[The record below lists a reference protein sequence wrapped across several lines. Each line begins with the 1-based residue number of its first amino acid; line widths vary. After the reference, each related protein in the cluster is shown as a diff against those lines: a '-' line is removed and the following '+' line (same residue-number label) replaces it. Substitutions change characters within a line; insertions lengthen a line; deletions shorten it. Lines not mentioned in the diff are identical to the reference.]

1 MLSGYRYHRQGVET
15 WSRRR
20 SQAFANT
27 CEYDKHS
34 SNSAAE
40 RRLLSAS
47 SASAATSMSTQ
58 SFDKQDMNDYCSSV
72 KLCVPC
78 CRREHELQPSSAA
91 STTKAGASQFNL
103 LAHWG
108 SSTASTHAEDSAR
121 SKYVKRSK
129 SEYEFICNH
138 LGRLPSNASLS
149 DALLTEPAEEG
160 LLMEVSL
167 LPTSTTLTY

>member
-1 MLSGYRYHRQGVET
+1 M
-15 WSRRR
+15 
-20 SQAFANT
+20 
-27 CEYDKHS
+27 
-34 SNSAAE
+34 
-40 RRLLSAS
+40 LSAS
-47 SASAATSMSTQ
+47 ASTTATSMSTQ

-78 CRREHELQPSSAA
+78 CRREHELQPSSITTIP
-91 STTKAGASQFNL
+91 TTKAGASQFNL

-108 SSTASTHAEDSAR
+108 SSTASTHAEDLAR
-121 SKYVKRSK
+121 SKYVKRSN

-167 LPTSTTLTY
+167 LPTSPPVTY

>member
-1 MLSGYRYHRQGVET
+1 M
-15 WSRRR
+15 
-20 SQAFANT
+20 
-27 CEYDKHS
+27 
-34 SNSAAE
+34 
-40 RRLLSAS
+40 LSAS
-47 SASAATSMSTQ
+47 GSATSISTLMSTQ

-78 CRREHELQPSSAA
+78 CRREHELQPSSTTTP
-91 STTKAGASQFNL
+91 TTKAGASQFNL

-129 SEYEFICNH
+129 NEYEFICNH

-167 LPTSTTLTY
+167 LPTLTTLTY